1 MFEQFSSLR
10 RTALENV
17 LLAWTMLSVLFGL
30 YALLGGQVQIYR
42 DTPEGMLLMF
52 LAIGCA
58 GWLLWHMRKPTSRIL
73 YLGIIYWALQIVS
86 ARLGMMPFAFS
97 LGLKINYRVI
107 DTPDLTIQIDLLA
120 ALTTY
125 LFHVAADQRANNE
138 FQAWKSAQN
147 QPPSRSGDVPTPE
160 E

>member
-1 MFEQFSSLR
+1 MFEQFGSPR

-17 LLAWTMLSVLFGL
+17 LLAWTILSVPLGL
-30 YALLGGQVQIYR
+30 YALFGGRVQIYGSI
-42 DTPEGMLLMF
+42 PEGLLLVF

-73 YLGIIYWALQIVS
+73 YLGVIYWALQIVS
-86 ARLGMMPFAFS
+86 ARLGVMPFAFN

-125 LFHVAADQRANNE
+125 LFYVAADQRANKE
-138 FQAWKSAQN
+138 FQTWKSAQN
-147 QPPSRSGDVPTPE
+147 QPPPSSGDVPTPE
-160 E
+160 A

>member
-1 MFEQFSSLR
+1 MFEQFGSPR

-17 LLAWTMLSVLFGL
+17 LLAWTILSVLFGL
-30 YALLGGQVQIYR
+30 YGLLGGQVQIYGSIL
-42 DTPEGMLLMF
+42 EALL
-52 LAIGCA
+52 LLPLGIGCA

-73 YLGIIYWALQIVS
+73 YLGIIYWALQVVS
-86 ARLGMMPFAFS
+86 ARLGAMPFAFS

-125 LFHVAADQRANNE
+125 LF
-138 FQAWKSAQN
+138 
-147 QPPSRSGDVPTPE
+147 
-160 E
+160 